1 MAMGTSGRF
10 AALFVIMVAA
20 ILGGCQDIRESAD
33 FERHR
38 HSRLFQPYDRPDV
51 IFFDVR
57 FSPDF
62 PAGAAAEATRQAWLA
77 QWLRQRG
84 LCPGGHEVVEQ
95 RPFAYE
101 EDNPGRYDQRYRVRC
116 RDVADPAPG

>member
-1 MAMGTSGRF
+1 MWRARSGQS
-10 AALFVIMVAA
+10 AVMLILA
-20 ILGGCQDIRESAD
+20 IGVLGGCLDIRESAD

-57 FSPDF
+57 FSPDY
-62 PAGAAAEATRQAWLA
+62 PAGEPAAEATRQAWLT
-77 QWLRQRG
+77 QWLQQRG
-84 LCPGGHEVVEQ
+84 LCPAGHEVVEQ

-101 EDNPGRYDQRYRVRC
+101 EDNPGRYDRRYRVRC
-116 RDVADPAPG
+116 RDSAAPASS